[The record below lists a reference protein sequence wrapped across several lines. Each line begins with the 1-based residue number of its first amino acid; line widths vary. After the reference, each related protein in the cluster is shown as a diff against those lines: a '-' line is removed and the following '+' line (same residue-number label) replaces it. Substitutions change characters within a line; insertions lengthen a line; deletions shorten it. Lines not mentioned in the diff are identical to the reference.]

1 MVWGSIPTTVGAN
14 LASAE
19 GQAMM
24 SVWDLRARL
33 YDVCEGSQLRRGA
46 AKARLF
52 AEMQGQVLFLAVG
65 TGVDIMRFPEGQK
78 IIGIDIS
85 AEMLRRAETRRRA
98 YHGHL
103 VCALGDAE
111 NLAFSDNSFDTVVS
125 SCTMCSVPNPV
136 RALNELYRVL
146 RPGGRLLMFEHVRS
160 RSWVL
165 GLALDFMTLWTRLL
179 GTAMNR
185 DTVASVLKA
194 GFKIVRIES
203 VYLDIILSIYA
214 VKPHNRRN

>member
-1 MVWGSIPTTVGAN
+1 
-14 LASAE
+14 
-19 GQAMM
+19 MM
-24 SVWDLRARL
+24 TVWDLRARL

-52 AEMQGQVLFLAVG
+52 AQMQGQVLFLAVG

-103 VCALGDAE
+103 VCTLGDAE

-136 RALNELYRVL
+136 RAINELYRVL

-160 RSWVL
+160 RSWAL
-165 GLALDFMTLWTRLL
+165 GLALDLMTLWTRLL

-185 DTVASVLKA
+185 DTVASVLTA

-203 VYLDIILSIYA
+203 VYLDIILSIHA

>member
-1 MVWGSIPTTVGAN
+1 
-14 LASAE
+14 
-19 GQAMM
+19 MM

-52 AEMQGQVLFLAVG
+52 AQMQGQVLFLAVG

-85 AEMLRRAETRRRA
+85 AEMLRRAEPRRRA
-98 YHGHL
+98 YQGHL

-111 NLAFSDNSFDTVVS
+111 NLSFSDNSFDTVVS

-136 RALNELYRVL
+136 RALRELFRVL

-160 RSWVL
+160 RSWAL
-165 GLALDFMTLWTRLL
+165 GLALDLMTLWTRLL

-185 DTVASVLKA
+185 NTVTNVLTA

-214 VKPHNRRN
+214 VKPNTGED